1 MCVKTT
7 SKRKETIKS
16 QAYGTGLTP
25 ALESKE
31 HRRSRLTWATK
42 SKSKTQVKKK
52 KNKTKQTA
60 SYNPRNASIK
70 VPFPHTGE
78 LYLRGRQIKS
88 KNFIQNG
95 NRNGSRHKNGGGEV
109 KGMEEGDGMGTGIR
123 V

>member
-52 KNKTKQTA
+52 EQNQTSCFLQPKKCINKGA
-60 SYNPRNASIK
+60 LP
-70 VPFPHTGE
+70 PHWGV
-78 LYLRGRQIKS
+78 IS
-88 KNFIQNG
+88 K
-95 NRNGSRHKNGGGEV
+95 R
-109 KGMEEGDGMGTGIR
+109 
-123 V
+123 